1 MANCTP
7 PTVWYAHGS
16 TPPVS
21 MPASLIRLRSMTA
34 SMRAMI
40 SSLLAITLFL
50 LAELLAITNRYGS
63 GSAAT
68 VSTYTRMI
76 SRVRS

>member
-1 MANCTP
+1 M
-7 PTVWYAHGS
+7 WYAQGS

-21 MPASLIRLRSMTA
+21 MPTSAIRLRSMTA

-50 LAELLAITNRYGS
+50 LAELFAITNRYGS

-68 VSTYTRMI
+68 VWTYTRMT

>member
-1 MANCTP
+1 MSSSELIRGCDIHECVASCTP
-7 PTVWYAHGS
+7 PTVWYAQGS

-21 MPASLIRLRSMTA
+21 MPTSAIRLRSITA

-50 LAELLAITNRYGS
+50 LAELFAITNR
-63 GSAAT
+63 
-68 VSTYTRMI
+68 
-76 SRVRS
+76 